1 MMKRKWMGVNL
12 KKEDAPSFKRF
23 LFEEGI
29 SYEPSEM
36 GNRGNL
42 IHFEVFVNPEEMGIC
57 NDFIEGI

>member
-1 MMKRKWMGVNL
+1 MRKRKWMGVNL

-29 SYEPSEM
+29 NYEPSE
-36 GNRGNL
+36 RGNL

-57 NDFIEGI
+57 NDFIEEI